1 MQVEGFSGGIYT
13 PPLTSGITA
22 ITNKACLST
31 QRQSL
36 PQGISLQL
44 KVAHAKMGS
53 GRKRE
58 GGKRGRKRKRERE
71 RRMGERGRQE
81 EKSTDRNEIK
91 EEARVA

>member
-1 MQVEGFSGGIYT
+1 MQGFAGGIYT
-13 PPLTSGITA
+13 PPLASGITA
-22 ITNKACLST
+22 ITNKACSST

-58 GGKRGRKRKRERE
+58 GRSEGGKKKKRKSETE
-71 RRMGERGRQE
+71 GEAG
-81 EKSTDRNEIK
+81 TEIH
-91 EEARVA
+91 

>member
-1 MQVEGFSGGIYT
+1 MLVYGFARGIYT
-13 PPLTSGITA
+13 PPLASGITA
-22 ITNKACLST
+22 ITNKACSST

-58 GGKRGRKRKRERE
+58 GGKSETEGEAGRERDSLTE
-71 RRMGERGRQE
+71 M
-81 EKSTDRNEIK
+81 K
-91 EEARVA
+91 